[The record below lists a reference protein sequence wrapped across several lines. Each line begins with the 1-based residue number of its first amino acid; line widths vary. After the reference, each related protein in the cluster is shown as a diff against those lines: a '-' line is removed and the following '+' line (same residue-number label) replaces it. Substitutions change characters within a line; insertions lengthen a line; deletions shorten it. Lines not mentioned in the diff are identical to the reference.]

1 MTEINK
7 ERPKMKFAADIVK
20 KTIQQQDG
28 HAQSQAQTHYLKNHV
43 KNLVEIE
50 KTEYRFIRMLKKLLL
65 VTKNDIVGFN
75 DESNVEEVPQQP
87 EKDTKKKKVL
97 TENEKK
103 EEERRQ
109 IKRSF
114 EWKNFTILV
123 ACAHYRTTNEASWST
138 APSSR
143 SS

>member
-1 MTEINK
+1 MNEINK

-20 KTIQQQDG
+20 KTIQSQDG

-50 KTEYRFIRMLKKLLL
+50 KTEYKFIRMLKKLLL
-65 VTKNDIVGFN
+65 VTKMDIVGFN
-75 DESNVEEVPQQP
+75 DESNVDEAQKPQ
-87 EKDTKKKKVL
+87 EKESKKKKVL
-97 TENEKK
+97 NDNEKK
-103 EEERRQ
+103 EEEMKK

-123 ACAHYRTTNEASWST
+123 ASDNR
-138 APSSR
+138 
-143 SS
+143 